1 MGGASKKVRRS
12 SAGMAQWEVRR
23 QVRRPSARGS
33 QWEVSVRLGAIGEDQ
48 EGLLVGSTP
57 VSASTIGNGS
67 PVGAS
72 VINEEDPVGGAT
84 KSTD

>member
-12 SAGMAQWEVRR
+12 SAGKAQWEVRR

-33 QWEVSVRLGAIGEDQ
+33 QWEVSARLGAVGE
-48 EGLLVGSTP
+48 EGLLGGSTP
-57 VSASTIGNGS
+57 VSASTIENGS